1 MVQVSRVTE
10 RAKTSSETRT
20 SDIASGQPRRR
31 CLFLI
36 LETPTIKNKGTFMI
50 RASVAYFFR
59 RRTKA
64 TYCYRTRLSS
74 DVRDRLKITQQMSKL
89 PCLRRLLFLGT
100 RRLSSAIFLY
110 FHTCTYFCSR
120 CCRKL

>member
-50 RASVAYFFR
+50 RVSVSSFF
-59 RRTKA
+59 
-64 TYCYRTRLSS
+64 
-74 DVRDRLKITQQMSKL
+74 DEG
-89 PCLRRLLFLGT
+89 RRLHIAVALCLLQPFEIDLKFLN
-100 RRLSSAIFLY
+100 RDE
-110 FHTCTYFCSR
+110 
-120 CCRKL
+120 